1 MAVELVK
8 SAGITAQDA
17 NESVN
22 SFKQQGPVRSA
33 VGIGALSATASIAS
47 IVRLFRI
54 QSNARICALSAF
66 CTAITSAAGDIGLY
80 RTADDGG
87 AVVDADFFIAAQTLA
102 AASPG
107 LNVIGG
113 NALSPAN
120 REKRLWEA
128 LGLTADPGIYYDV
141 AVTLTAAATAAGTV
155 GLECTWTI

>member
-33 VGIGALSATASIAS
+33 VGIGALSSTASIAS

-54 QSNARICALSAF
+54 QSNARISSLSLF
-66 CTAITSAAGDIGLY
+66 CTAITSAAGDVGLY

-87 AVVDADFFIAAQTLA
+87 AVVDADAFIAAQSIAT
-102 AASPG
+102 ASPG
-107 LNVIGG
+107 INVIGG
-113 NALSPAN
+113 NLLSPAN

-128 LGLTADPGIYYDV
+128 LGLTADPNIYYDV

>member
-8 SAGITAQDA
+8 SAGITAQDL
-17 NESVN
+17 NNSVD
-22 SFKQQGPVRSA
+22 SKIQQGGVRST
-33 VGIGALSATASIAS
+33 VGIGAVTNTASIAS
-47 IVRLFRI
+47 IVRLVRI
-54 QSNARICALSAF
+54 QSNARITLASLF
-66 CTAITSAAGDIGLY
+66 CTAITSAAGDVGLY

-113 NALSPAN
+113 NLLSPAN

-128 LGLTADPGIYYDV
+128 LGLAADPGIYYDV
-141 AVTLTAAATAAGTV
+141 AVTLTAAATAAGTM
-155 GLECTWTI
+155 GLELQWVI